1 MLCLNLELEFVYFLL
16 ELLDLA
22 GEFLDVEGI
31 SLALEFE
38 LLLADYCALLELQD
52 LVLGDGETLLLLFTE
67 DFHLL
72 G

>member
-1 MLCLNLELEFVYFLL
+1 MSSY
-16 ELLDLA
+16 
-22 GEFLDVEGI
+22 VEGI